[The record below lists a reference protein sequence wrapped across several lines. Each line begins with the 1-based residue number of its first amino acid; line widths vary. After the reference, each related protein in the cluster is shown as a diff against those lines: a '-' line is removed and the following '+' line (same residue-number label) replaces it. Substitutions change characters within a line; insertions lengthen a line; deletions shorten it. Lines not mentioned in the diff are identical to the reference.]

1 MLEIAE
7 EVELDLN
14 TKDEDDKTGFIRA
27 CEEKHPEVVDLLFA
41 KAEDLNIDLQAKDDS
56 GRSGFD
62 HISENRLNLIQLGL
76 PGAEKLQN
84 LMEYLS
90 KIVAKLPHQ
99 I

>member
-1 MLEIAE
+1 MRAKFIKMSKFVEII
-7 EVELDLN
+7 
-14 TKDEDDKTGFIRA
+14 G
-27 CEEKHPEVVDLLFA
+27 A

-62 HISENRLNLIQLGL
+62 HISENRLKLIQLGL

-90 KIVAKLPHQ
+90 KIKAKLPHQ